1 MADETDT
8 LRDLLEQG
16 FDEAPQVETPE
27 PIAVVEAEPA
37 KVDDRPRAAD
47 GKFVS
52 PNAEKPIL
60 GATEQPKVSAAPE
73 ANQPIP
79 GAAEEPT
86 WKRPPQSWKKDVHEP
101 YGTLPPAIQEYV
113 HQREQEMQRGIGE
126 ARQAK
131 VFADQIQR
139 AVEPFRANIATYAGG
154 DVAKA
159 AQALFNADHQLR
171 TLPPQEKVQYLAR
184 LAQNYGVDF
193 GQVTELA
200 APVANQFNA
209 EIQRLKGVIAGLETE
224 KLKQI
229 ETQDQQEQK
238 KAVEEIAK
246 FKDTHPD
253 FEALR
258 PKMAKLLDKELAG
271 DLEEAYQIA
280 SRMYGGTSTTAP
292 QADVVRRQTKDQ
304 AAKAARSA
312 AVSVKSSTPG
322 TVTKTNAQDRRAM
335 LSESFDGIEGRL

>member
-1 MADETDT
+1 MADETDS
-8 LRDLLEQG
+8 LRDILEQS
-16 FDEAPQVETPE
+16 FDEAPQIETPE
-27 PIAVVEAEPA
+27 PTAVEKPEVET
-37 KVDDRPRAAD
+37 KTDDRPRAAD
-47 GKFVS
+47 GKFL
-52 PNAEKPIL
+52 PNSEKPTLTAKPETVIPV
-60 GATEQPKVSAAPE
+60 TEQ
-73 ANQPIP
+73 NQTV
-79 GAAEEPT
+79 AEEPT

-154 DVAKA
+154 DIAKA

-224 KLKQI
+224 KLNQI
-229 ETQDQQEQK
+229 QATDQQEQK

-253 FEALR
+253 FETLR

-280 SRMYGGTSTTAP
+280 SRMYGGASTTAP

>member
-1 MADETDT
+1 MADETDS
-8 LRDLLEQG
+8 LRDILEQS
-16 FDEAPQVETPE
+16 FDEAPQIETPE
-27 PIAVVEAEPA
+27 PIAVGKPEVETKA
-37 KVDDRPRAAD
+37 DDRPRAAD
-47 GKFVS
+47 GKFL
-52 PNAEKPIL
+52 PNSEKPTL
-60 GATEQPKVSAAPE
+60 STTPAPKVSAAPDT
-73 ANQPIP
+73 NQAPP
-79 GAAEEPT
+79 VTTEEPT
-86 WKRPPQSWKKDVHEP
+86 WKRPPSSWKKDVHEP
-101 YGTLPPAIQEYV
+101 YGTLPPAIQEYIHTREEQFHKGMEPLKQRAAMADRI
-113 HQREQEMQRGIGE
+113 HQ
-126 ARQAK
+126 
-131 VFADQIQR
+131 

-154 DVAKA
+154 DIAKA

-238 KAVEEIAK
+238 KVVDEITK
-246 FKDTHPD
+246 FKDTHPHFD
-253 FEALR
+253 ILR
-258 PKMAKLLDKELAG
+258 PRMKWLLESGGSESLDDAYKL
-271 DLEEAYQIA
+271 A
-280 SRMYGGTSTTAP
+280 SRLDSDLLPT
-292 QADVVRRQTKDQ
+292 QQVDNRKLADQR
-304 AAKAARSA
+304 AKAARSA

-322 TVTKTNAQDRRAM
+322 TATKTNAQDRRAM